1 MKLLLTVALA
11 LSISG
16 TDTLEQSGSAVHRT
30 LHLQVL
36 ASQKA
41 VSARRTERKELRT
54 KNKSHSPAGKYSQ
67 ATIVF
72 GIPPPPKV
80 SSGSEAPTTRKSRV

>member
-11 LSISG
+11 LSVSG
-16 TDTLEQSGSAVHRT
+16 TDTLEQSGSAVRRT

-41 VSARRTERKELRT
+41 VSSRRTERKELRT

-72 GIPPPPKV
+72 GTPPPPKV
-80 SSGSEAPTTRKSRV
+80 SSGYEAPTTRKSRV